1 MKQNHKAGIE
11 KEGFLRDDER
21 ACCDP
26 SSPCESKNGSGC
38 LETWKQ
44 EFKTASSDYLKSAA
58 TASKEE
64 NSYTNAIAWEA
75 KLRIWVEN
83 AEKAHEEAELAY
95 MDLEAFILAVKRL
108 SSNTGETSTALRALL
123 CLLKRIFER
132 IDKLLFKIESE
143 EEASDLLKKLKEMIK
158 CSTDLNEQKKQAAL
172 DCVAVYEAK
181 VQVINNLQT
190 GIMTKMLDILY
201 IADLLQAYMAQ
212 DEFGLHWQLE
222 DLRKRLLGNISATDK
237 ISLCHKQHE
246 RPKQDKSKDAP
257 IPPCDPEIGK
267 PAKDQQLL
275 PIRKMKPLVETNSAY
290 YDKVSELF
298 ASAKTS
304 VDDSKAA
311 MDEARKQRDTALARK
326 NSLSEAIKASE
337 AAEAAK

>member
-64 NSYTNAIAWEA
+64 NSYTNALAWEA

-83 AEKAHEEAELAY
+83 AEKAHEDAELVY
-95 MDLEAFILAVKRL
+95 MDLGAFIGAVKRL
-108 SSNTGETSTALRALL
+108 SNNTGETSTALRALL

-132 IDKLLFKIESE
+132 IDKLLFKIESDE
-143 EEASDLLKKLKEMIK
+143 EGSNLLYQLKDMIK
-158 CSTDLNEQKKQAAL
+158 CGSDLNEQKKQAAL

-181 VQVINNLQT
+181 VQVIYNLQT
-190 GIMTKMLDILY
+190 GIMTKMLDILH

-212 DEFGLHWQLE
+212 DEFGLHWQLD
-222 DLRKRLLGNISATDK
+222 DLRKRLLGNISAADK

-246 RPKQDKSKDAP
+246 RPKQEKSKDAP

-275 PIRKMKPLVETNSAY
+275 PIRMMATVETNSAY

-298 ASAKTS
+298 ASAKTT
-304 VDDSKAA
+304 VGDSKVA
-311 MDEARKQRDTALARK
+311 MDKARKQRDTALARK